1 MSMAMPSSQLTWL
14 ADTLP
19 TSDFPEV
26 TEKILSNFFMQ
37 LDDFR
42 ADLQRLGEHEFERIL
57 PLSRETPT
65 HYKWHLLTAPGRAFT
80 VWLHEYKPL
89 ATRASGYAQTIHNH
103 RYPMSALVLAGGY
116 YCTKYNVAENP
127 GHDRADV
134 QATKGWQLASGSVYS
149 MRETDFH
156 SVTQIQ
162 DGTVSLLVQGQASQR
177 FSVSVDP
184 KSHRTSCH
192 LPIEGRLDHLRSSLT
207 TPYGRSLHAE
217 S

>member
-1 MSMAMPSSQLTWL
+1 MSMAMPSGQLTWL
-14 ADTLP
+14 ADALP

-26 TEKILSNFFMQ
+26 TEKILSDFFDQ

-42 ADLQRLGEHEFERIL
+42 ADLQRLGESEFERIL

-65 HYKWHLLTAPGRAFT
+65 HYKWHLLTAPDHTFT
-80 VWLHEYKPL
+80 VWLHEYKPGI
-89 ATRASGYAQTIHNH
+89 TRASGYAQTIHNH
-103 RYPMSALVLAGGY
+103 RYPMSALVLTGGY
-116 YCTKYNVAENP
+116 YCTKYKVVKDP
-127 GHDRADV
+127 GNDRAEV
-134 QATKGWQLASGSVYS
+134 QATTGWQLADGSIYS

-177 FSVSVDP
+177 YSVSVDAT
-184 KSHRTSCH
+184 SHRTSCH
-192 LPIEGRLDHLRSSLT
+192 IPIEGRLDNLRSSLT
-207 TPYGRSLHAE
+207 RSHRRSHHAE